1 MYFYG
6 NVVFV
11 LPGDEIGILLLWKW
25 GREIG
30 WPILKGKLGLGY
42 EVAKKMPFF
51 GLTGIYENELMLTL
65 IWKMNESNGNNFQM
79 GNSIR
84 FPLQKAN
91 RAEKWKSKI

>member
-1 MYFYG
+1 M
-6 NVVFV
+6 
-11 LPGDEIGILLLWKW
+11 
-25 GREIG
+25 
-30 WPILKGKLGLGY
+30 KGKLGLGY
-42 EVAKKMPFF
+42 EVAKKNAIF